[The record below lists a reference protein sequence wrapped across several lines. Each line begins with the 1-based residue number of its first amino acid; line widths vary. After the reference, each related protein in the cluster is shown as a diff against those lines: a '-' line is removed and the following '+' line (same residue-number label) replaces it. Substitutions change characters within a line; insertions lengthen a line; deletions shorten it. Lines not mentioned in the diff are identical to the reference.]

1 MDLKE
6 NRSLAPEKRVK
17 GCAVDWHQ
25 AAPDLSP
32 WPLSTGCGSFFLQ
45 QRFHRIAKWRED
57 TRHQ

>member
-25 AAPDLSP
+25 AAPDLSR
-32 WPLSTGCGSFFLQ
+32 WPLSTGCG
-45 QRFHRIAKWRED
+45 
-57 TRHQ
+57 